1 MPALLKLGLDSIFLR
16 NLMKGTYDFE
26 ALSKAQS
33 DWRVSQQGKLAHK
46 DLFTSLLEARD
57 PETGKALSS
66 EELIAEAGILIVAGT
81 DTSKYIFRW
90 S

>member
-1 MPALLKLGLDSIFLR
+1 
-16 NLMKGTYDFE
+16 MKGTYEFE

-57 PETGKALSS
+57 PETGKALSL

-81 DTSKYIFRW
+81 DTSKYISDGQVR
-90 S
+90 SMTYLCPQLLRL